1 MYSFEIGRAE
11 PHQHLLEILM
21 GLEHA
26 LRAPK
31 MDPLQAM
38 RETNETNGKGA
49 RPCNMGFFKSA
60 IFTGSSNAQ

>member
-26 LRAPK
+26 
-31 MDPLQAM
+31 DSIV
-38 RETNETNGKGA
+38 E
-49 RPCNMGFFKSA
+49 S
-60 IFTGSSNAQ
+60 